1 MYIVTEG
8 DDLFAVITVVRI
20 GTGTEI
26 LNTDLPA
33 NVSFMTVPGSAN
45 GIVCHTHYFINFVF
59 YSLIC
64 ISFLRVFNFSQSL
77 ILFSVLVPLSL
88 NLEI

>member
-26 LNTDLPA
+26 LNADLPA

-45 GIVCHTHYFINFVF
+45 GI
-59 YSLIC
+59 
-64 ISFLRVFNFSQSL
+64 
-77 ILFSVLVPLSL
+77 
-88 NLEI
+88 

>member
-26 LNTDLPA
+26 LNADLPA
-33 NVSFMTVPGSAN
+33 NVSFVTVPGSAN

-59 YSLIC
+59 IPSFVFYFYVFLI
-64 ISFLRVFNFSQSL
+64 FHRV
-77 ILFSVLVPLSL
+77 
-88 NLEI
+88 